1 MPFIPAFPVHPVD
14 RSVRDIPGGCVRMRQ
29 RFLRLAAFMSIAVIV
44 LAACGSDDGG
54 ETPPAAS
61 DTGPAEPVDISGT
74 TLTVSNWDAYM
85 PKSVIK
91 DFEAETGVTVEYAIH
106 TTNEDI
112 MGKLTAAN
120 GTGFDLVFVSG
131 PFIEPLMGLG
141 YAAEIDQSQIPNMA
155 NLDSEA
161 TELAF
166 DPGNT
171 HSVPY
176 TWGTTGICYRSD
188 LLAETPS
195 SWEAFHTAASDT
207 EGKMTMLGTDRWLL
221 QPALLSLGYSVNTT
235 DPAEIEAAK
244 TWTMEAKEN
253 LLAFDDTTFYSKL
266 VSGEASLVQAWDGWC
281 EYGRLEDPKN
291 IDFVIPD
298 EGSDLWVDNMV
309 VMEAS
314 ENKAAA
320 YAFIDYILRPEV
332 GKQIVEFTLY
342 KMPNAEVMAAVDPAV
357 IKGYPTLAITPA
369 ELFEQEVQTDLGEEG
384 TILWTET
391 ATEIKA

>member
-1 MPFIPAFPVHPVD
+1 
-14 RSVRDIPGGCVRMRQ
+14 MRQ
-29 RFLRLAAFMSIAVIV
+29 RFLRLAALVSVAVIV

-61 DTGPAEPVDISGT
+61 DTGSTEPVDISGT

-85 PKSVIK
+85 PKSVVK

-131 PFIEPLMGLG
+131 PFVQALQGLG
-141 YAAEIDQSQIPNMA
+141 YAAEIDQSQIPNIA
-155 NLDSEA
+155 NLDTEA

-176 TWGTTGICYRSD
+176 TWGTTGICYRTD
-188 LLAETPS
+188 LVGQTPS
-195 SWEAFHTAASDT
+195 TWEAFHTPEPDT

-235 DPAEIEAAK
+235 DPAEIDEAKA
-244 TWTMEAKEN
+244 WTMDAKEN

-281 EYGRLEDPKN
+281 EYGRADEPK

-298 EGSDLWVDNMV
+298 EGSDLWTDTMV
-309 VMEAS
+309 VMESS

-332 GKQIVEFTLY
+332 GKSIVEYTLY
-342 KMPNAEVMAAVDPAV
+342 KMPNAEVMAAVDPAI
-357 IKGYPTLAITPA
+357 IKDFPTLAITPA
-369 ELFEQEVQTDLGEEG
+369 ELFEQEAQTDLGEEG
-384 TILWTET
+384 TILWTEA

>member
-1 MPFIPAFPVHPVD
+1 MRD
-14 RSVRDIPGGCVRMRQ
+14 R
-29 RFLRLAAFMSIAVIV
+29 FFRLLAIVAVAGLV

-54 ETPPAAS
+54 DPAPA
-61 DTGPAEPVDISGT
+61 DDGGTGAEPVDISGT
-74 TLTVSNWDAYM
+74 TLTISNWDAYM
-85 PKSVIK
+85 PKSVVK
-91 DFEAETGVTVEYAIH
+91 DFEEETGVTVEYAIH

-131 PFIEPLMGLG
+131 PFVEALTNLG
-141 YAAEIDQSQIPNMA
+141 YAAELDHSQIPNLS
-155 NLDSEA
+155 NIDTEA
-161 TELAF
+161 TELAY

-171 HSVPY
+171 HSIPY

-188 LLAETPS
+188 LVGETPS
-195 SWEAFHTAASDT
+195 SWESFREGTPETD
-207 EGKMTMLGTDRWLL
+207 GKMTMLGTDRWLL

-235 DPAEIEAAK
+235 DAAQIDEAK
-244 TWTMEAKEN
+244 QWTMEAKEN

-281 EYGRLEDPKN
+281 EYGRAEDPKN

-298 EGSDLWVDNMV
+298 EGSDLWTDTMV
-309 VMEAS
+309 VMESS

-320 YAFIDYILRPEV
+320 YAFIDHILQPEV
-332 GKQIVEFTLY
+332 GKSIVEFTLY
-342 KMPNAEVMAAVDPAV
+342 KMPNAGVMDAVDPAIV
-357 IKGYPTLAITPA
+357 EDFPTLAISPA
-369 ELFEQEVQTDLGEEG
+369 ELFEQEAQTDLGEEG
-384 TILWTET
+384 TILWSEA

>member
-1 MPFIPAFPVHPVD
+1 
-14 RSVRDIPGGCVRMRQ
+14 MRQ
-29 RFLRLAAFMSIAVIV
+29 RFLRLAAFMSVAVLV

-54 ETPPAAS
+54 ETPPADDAATS
-61 DTGPAEPVDISGT
+61 AEPVDISGT

-85 PKSVIK
+85 PKSVVK

-131 PFIEPLMGLG
+131 PFVQALEGLG
-141 YAAEIDQSQIPNMA
+141 YAAEIDQSQIPNIA
-155 NLDSEA
+155 NLDTEA

-176 TWGTTGICYRSD
+176 TWGTTGICYRTD
-188 LLAETPS
+188 LVSQAPS
-195 SWEAFHTAASDT
+195 TWEAFHTPEPDT

-235 DPAEIEAAK
+235 DPAEIDEAKA
-244 TWTMEAKEN
+244 WTMEAKEN

-266 VSGEASLVQAWDGWC
+266 VSGEANLVQAWDGWC
-281 EYGRLEDPKN
+281 EYGRADEPK

-298 EGSDLWVDNMV
+298 EGSDLWTDTMV
-309 VMEAS
+309 VMESS

-332 GKQIVEFTLY
+332 GKSIVEYTLY
-342 KMPNAEVMAAVDPAV
+342 KMPNAEVMAAVSPKYIQDF
-357 IKGYPTLAITPA
+357 PTLAITPT
-369 ELFEQEVQTDLGEEG
+369 ELFEQEAQTDLGEEG
-384 TILWTET
+384 TILWTEA